1 MNGPRQPWS
10 SALSRAPRCR
20 SSRFRAG
27 TPRSEWWRASRAAAR
42 PPTPSTSGWR
52 ASLPPGRPSI
62 AGERCSRRSRASGI
76 RPPRQVHQTAVRWHE
91 GGDGLTVLS
100 GFDGHASST
109 PGLMM
114 AISLADCIPIYLVD
128 PIRRAAALLHA
139 GWRGTAGGILEEGV
153 RILVSEARSRPG
165 DLRVHF
171 GVGICGPCYEVGS
184 EVLAACGRPIP
195 ETGKGR
201 CDLREVLAEQ
211 AVGLGIGKISTS
223 TRCSA
228 HQNDL
233 FFSHRASLGQDGR
246 MVAYLGLAP

>member
-1 MNGPRQPWS
+1 VPLFEIPGWGAGIGVVAGVTGRGGPADPFDLKLESIPPGGPTLDR
-10 SALSRAPRCR
+10 
-20 SSRFRAG
+20 
-27 TPRSEWWRASRAAAR
+27 WRALLAAFPAF
-42 PPTPSTSGWR
+42 GGLV
-52 ASLPPGRPSI
+52 AS
-62 AGERCSRRSRASGI
+62 
-76 RPPRQVHQTAVRWHE
+76 RQVHQTAVRWHE
-91 GGDGLTVLS
+91 GVEGLTVLT

-109 PGLMM
+109 PGLLM
-114 AISLADCIPIYLVD
+114 AISVADCIPIYLVD

-139 GWRGTAGGILEEGV
+139 GWRGTAGRILEGGV
-153 RILVSEARSRPG
+153 RLLASEARSRPG

-195 ETGKGR
+195 EAGKGR

-211 AVGLGIGKISTS
+211 AAGLGIGKISTS

-246 MVAYLGLAP
+246 MVAYLGLLP